1 MPKREAHGGR
11 PSKGARDTMVTRL
24 PADEGAAVRQL
35 AVDLDWSYSDTLAAL
50 IRLGMQHREQLP
62 IAFTSHAQ
70 EELPL
75 NKAS

>member
-1 MPKREAHGGR
+1 MPKREAQGGR

-35 AVDLDWSYSDTLAAL
+35 AVDLDWSYSDTVAAL
-50 IRLGMQHREQLP
+50 IRFGMQHREQLP
-62 IAFTSHAQ
+62 IAFTSHGQ

>member
-1 MPKREAHGGR
+1 MSKRGAYGGR
-11 PSKGARDTMVTRL
+11 PSKGDRDTMVTRL

-62 IAFTSHAQ
+62 TTPTGRGQ

>member
-24 PADEGAAVRQL
+24 PANEGAAVRQL

-50 IRLGMQHREQLP
+50 IRLGMQHREQLL
-62 IAFTSHAQ
+62 ITSTSHDQ